1 MSKSKLLSGI
11 VCMLVLALTQ
21 VQAQEA
27 IPATGSESSGSGGSV
42 SYTVGQVAYTI
53 NTGSTGTVT
62 QGVQQVYEISVE
74 TGIEE
79 TAISLSITAYPNPT
93 TDILKLKTDAEFLDL
108 SFSLYNLNGKLLQSQ
123 KLDDNETSI
132 DMSGF
137 APSTYF
143 VNVFDDH
150 QKVKTFKIIKK

>member
-1 MSKSKLLSGI
+1 MSKSKLISGI
-11 VCMLVLALTQ
+11 VCLLVLALTQ

-27 IPATGSESSGSGGSV
+27 IPATGSESSGSGGSA

-53 NTGSTGTVT
+53 NTGSTGTVI

-79 TAISLSITAYPNPT
+79 TAISLIITAYPNPT
-93 TDILKLKTDAEFLDL
+93 SDILKLKTDAEFLDL